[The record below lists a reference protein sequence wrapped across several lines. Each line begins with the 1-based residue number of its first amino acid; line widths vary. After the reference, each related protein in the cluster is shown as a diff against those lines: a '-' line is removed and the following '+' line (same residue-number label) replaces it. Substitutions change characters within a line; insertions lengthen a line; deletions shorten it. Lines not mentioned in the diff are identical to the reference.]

1 MKWITEQMAGVTTIP
16 KIGNPS
22 AGEGAEEVGKVSDD
36 LQRLYAVA
44 HDLEVS
50 YQGMIR
56 EARSG
61 RKTKLIT
68 DKIVEAEAVHA
79 KYHAVLDFFMA
90 SVKEEYGLW
99 GCRFAITEDWTI
111 FKAVSAKP

>member
-44 HDLEVS
+44 HDLEE
-50 YQGMIR
+50 I
-56 EARSG
+56 G
-61 RKTKLIT
+61 RAH
-68 DKIVEAEAVHA
+68 V
-79 KYHAVLDFFMA
+79 
-90 SVKEEYGLW
+90 
-99 GCRFAITEDWTI
+99 
-111 FKAVSAKP
+111 